1 MIRERG
7 ADKKADVIVKMDGK
21 VLAEGANIKKA
32 LGKREILKIKIA
44 TSSKNADSGLIEIYT
59 DAVLDSSDSKGFGE
73 DQEES
78 TSNAEEVQSDSIL
91 VFFESEKL
99 NYTGEVKFN
108 AKKTSVLE
116 ALGFLDD
123 EPLFVIDGKLVGS
136 KFNIRDINPNEIDR
150 INVLKDKKA
159 INKYGQKAKNGV
171 VEIYLKTE

>member
-1 MIRERG
+1 M
-7 ADKKADVIVKMDGK
+7 
-21 VLAEGANIKKA
+21 
-32 LGKREILKIKIA
+32 
-44 TSSKNADSGLIEIYT
+44 
-59 DAVLDSSDSKGFGE
+59 
-73 DQEES
+73 Q
-78 TSNAEEVQSDSIL
+78 
-91 VFFESEKL
+91 
-99 NYTGEVKFN
+99 
-108 AKKTSVLE
+108 KKTSVLE